1 MIQVSAIELSSRE
14 FYEVS
19 VPERATIAGLK
30 DILASLAVVFWVLS
44 MLFGVISTY
53 LYLPDYQSLL
63 GFLTGFFGVA
73 SVVCWFG
80 SLKSPHLSLSPED
93 EAEID
98 RGEHG
103 YFGKR

>member
-1 MIQVSAIELSSRE
+1 MNLS
-14 FYEVS
+14 
-19 VPERATIAGLK
+19 PEDFETINKISSKKSIK